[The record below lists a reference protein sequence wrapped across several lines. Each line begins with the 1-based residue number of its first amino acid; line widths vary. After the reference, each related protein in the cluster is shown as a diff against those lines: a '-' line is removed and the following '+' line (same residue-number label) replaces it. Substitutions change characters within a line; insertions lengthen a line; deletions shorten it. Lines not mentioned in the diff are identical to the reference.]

1 MLYQNESVFMNLS
14 KYFWKLYEHSEA
26 KSGQFYKVSLLN
38 VRVPENEYEYYMI
51 IGLKTQIRI
60 WKLKRFGTC

>member
-26 KSGQFYKVSLLN
+26 KSGLLHLIKIEQLDKYLYMKQIVIKYTFN
-38 VRVPENEYEYYMI
+38 VFR
-51 IGLKTQIRI
+51 L
-60 WKLKRFGTC
+60 